1 MNDLNKKIMVTGVN
15 GQLGHDVVRELRSRH
30 YTNVIAI
37 DINDLDITNEMDV
50 KNFVFKHKPDI
61 IMHNAAWTAVDKA
74 EEFPDKVYSVNAL
87 GVKYLTE
94 ATKEID
100 AKFMYISTDYVFDGK
115 GEMPFEVNS
124 QKKGLSIYGKTKSQ
138 GEDFVIS
145 NLKKYWII
153 RISWVFGENGN
164 NFIKTMLNLA
174 KSGKTELNIVSDQI
188 GSPTY
193 TSDLAKLMC
202 DMIETNKYGIYH
214 ATNEGFCSWYEFA
227 KYIFDVAGYSNIK
240 VNPVTTEEYKRLNPN
255 QADRPL
261 NSRLSKKSLID
272 NGFELLPSW
281 QDATKRYIEIL
292 KKKGEI

>member
-1 MNDLNKKIMVTGVN
+1 M
-15 GQLGHDVVRELRSRH
+15 
-30 YTNVIAI
+30 
-37 DINDLDITNEMDV
+37 
-50 KNFVFKHKPDI
+50 F
-61 IMHNAAWTAVDKA
+61 
-74 EEFPDKVYSVNAL
+74 
-87 GVKYLTE
+87 
-94 ATKEID
+94 
-100 AKFMYISTDYVFDGK
+100 
-115 GEMPFEVNS
+115 S
-124 QKKGLSIYGKTKSQ
+124 Q
-138 GEDFVIS
+138 
-145 NLKKYWII
+145 KKYWII

-164 NFIKTMLNLA
+164 NFIKTMLKLA
-174 KSGKTELNIVSDQI
+174 KNGKTELNIVSDQI

-202 DMIETNKYGIYH
+202 NMIETNKYGIYH
-214 ATNEGFCSWYEFA
+214 ATNEGFSSWYEFA

>member
-37 DINDLDITNEMDV
+37 DINDLDITNEIDV

-94 ATKEID
+94 AAKETD

-164 NFIKTMLNLA
+164 NFIKTMLKLA
-174 KSGKTELNIVSDQI
+174 KSGKTELNIVCDQI

-202 DMIETNKYGIYH
+202 NMIETNKYGIYH

>member
-1 MNDLNKKIMVTGVN
+1 MNDLNKKIIVTGVN

-74 EEFPDKVYSVNAL
+74 EEFPDRVYSVNAL

-94 ATKEID
+94 AAKETD
-100 AKFMYISTDYVFDGK
+100 TKFMYISTDYVFDGK

-164 NFIKTMLNLA
+164 NFIKTMLKLA
-174 KSGKTELNIVSDQI
+174 KNGKTELNVVSDQI

-202 DMIETNKYGIYH
+202 NMIETNKYGIYH

>member
-37 DINDLDITNEMDV
+37 DINDLDITNEMGV

-138 GEDFVIS
+138 GEDFVIF

-164 NFIKTMLNLA
+164 NFIKTMLKLA
-174 KSGKTELNIVSDQI
+174 KNGKTELNIVSDQI

>member
-1 MNDLNKKIMVTGVN
+1 MSDLDKKILVTGVN
-15 GQLGHDVVRELRSRH
+15 GQLGYDVVRELKSRH

-37 DINDLDITNEMDV
+37 DINDLDITNEADV
-50 KNFVFKHKPDI
+50 KNFVFKYKPDI

-74 EEFPDKVYSVNAL
+74 EEFPDKVYAVNAL
-87 GVKYLTE
+87 GVKYLTD
-94 ATKEID
+94 AAKEID

-115 GEMPFEVNS
+115 GKIPFEVNS

-138 GEDFVIS
+138 GEDFVIA

-164 NFIKTMLNLA
+164 NFIKTMLKLA
-174 KSGKTELNIVSDQI
+174 KNGKTELNVVSDQI

-193 TSDLAKLMC
+193 TYDLSKLMC
-202 DMIETNKYGIYH
+202 DMIETNKYGVYH
-214 ATNEGFCSWYEFA
+214 ATNEGFCSWCEFA
-227 KYIFDVAGYSNIK
+227 KYIFEVAGYSNIK

-272 NGFELLPSW
+272 NGFDLLPSW
-281 QDATKRYIEIL
+281 QDATKRFIEIL

>member
-30 YTNVIAI
+30 FTNVIAI

-145 NLKKYWII
+145 NLKKYRII

-164 NFIKTMLNLA
+164 NFIKTMLNR
-174 KSGKTELNIVSDQI
+174 I
-188 GSPTY
+188 
-193 TSDLAKLMC
+193 
-202 DMIETNKYGIYH
+202 
-214 ATNEGFCSWYEFA
+214 
-227 KYIFDVAGYSNIK
+227 
-240 VNPVTTEEYKRLNPN
+240 RL
-255 QADRPL
+255 
-261 NSRLSKKSLID
+261 
-272 NGFELLPSW
+272 LL
-281 QDATKRYIEIL
+281 L
-292 KKKGEI
+292 H

>member
-1 MNDLNKKIMVTGVN
+1 MNDFNKKIMVTGVN
-15 GQLGHDVVRELRSRH
+15 GQLGYDVVRELKSRH

-37 DINDLDITNEMDV
+37 DIDDLDITNEMDV

-94 ATKEID
+94 VAKEID

-115 GEMPFEVNS
+115 GETPFEVNS

-164 NFIKTMLNLA
+164 NFIKTMLRLA
-174 KSGKTELNIVSDQI
+174 KNGKTELNIVSDQI

-214 ATNEGFCSWYEFA
+214 ATNEGFCSWCEFA
-227 KYIFDVAGYSNIK
+227 KYIFEVAGYSNIK

-272 NGFELLPSW
+272 NGFDLLPSW
-281 QDATKRYIEIL
+281 QDATKRFIETL

>member
-1 MNDLNKKIMVTGVN
+1 MSDLDKKILVTGVN
-15 GQLGHDVVRELRSRH
+15 GQLGYDVVRELKSRH

-37 DINDLDITNEMDV
+37 DINDLDITNEDDV
-50 KNFVFKHKPDI
+50 KNFVFKCKPDI
-61 IMHNAAWTAVDKA
+61 IMHNAAWTGVDKA

-94 ATKEID
+94 VAKEID

-115 GEMPFEVNS
+115 GETPFEVNS

-138 GEDFVIS
+138 GEDFVIA

-164 NFIKTMLNLA
+164 NFIKTMLRLA
-174 KSGKTELNIVSDQI
+174 KNGKTELNIVSDQI

-281 QDATKRYIEIL
+281 QDSTKRYIEIL

>member
-94 ATKEID
+94 AAKETD

-164 NFIKTMLNLA
+164 NFIKTMLKLA
-174 KSGKTELNIVSDQI
+174 KNGKTELNIVSDQI

-202 DMIETNKYGIYH
+202 NMIETNKYGIYH

-240 VNPVTTEEYKRLNPN
+240 VNPVATEEYKRLNPN